1 MDRKVNVRR
10 ATSAGYRLPERP
22 SVALASQ
29 SSVSVVRPSQ
39 GRTRSTGEPPE
50 RDIDTRDPVKQ
61 DQVWRE
67 FVLTERTGVKE
78 WEKNW
83 SFLKDFDQL
92 GRPRTEPPLP
102 TYVPLYSDTLPN
114 TTNQTFGSRMCT
126 ELGKELMRMDKLLML
141 TAPHRKNK
149 QSPDMQPC

>member
-1 MDRKVNVRR
+1 MERKVTVRR

-22 SVALASQ
+22 SVPLASQ
-29 SSVSVVRPSQ
+29 SSVSVLRPSQ
-39 GRTRSTGEPPE
+39 SRTRSAGEPPE
-50 RDIDTRDPVKQ
+50 RDTDTRNPVKQ

-67 FVLTERTGVKE
+67 FVRAERTGVKE

-114 TTNQTFGSRMCT
+114 TSNQMLGSRMCT

-141 TAPHRKNK
+141 TMSHRKNK
-149 QSPDMQPC
+149 QSSEMQPC

>member
-22 SVALASQ
+22 SVPLASQ
-29 SSVSVVRPSQ
+29 SSVSVARPSQ
-39 GRTRSTGEPPE
+39 GRTRSEPSD
-50 RDIDTRDPVKQ
+50 RDTDTRDPVKQ

-67 FVLTERTGVKE
+67 FVRAERTGVKE

-83 SFLKDFDQL
+83 SFLKEFDQL
-92 GRPRTEPPLP
+92 GRPRTEPSLP

-114 TTNQTFGSRMCT
+114 TSNQMLGSRVCT

-141 TAPHRKNK
+141 SMSHHKNK
-149 QSPDMQPC
+149 QSPEMQPC

>member
-1 MDRKVNVRR
+1 MDRKGTVRR

-29 SSVSVVRPSQ
+29 SSVSVVRPLP
-39 GRTRSTGEPPE
+39 GRARSNEPPE

-67 FVLTERTGVKE
+67 FVHAEQTGAKE

-83 SFLKDFDQL
+83 GFLKDFDQL
-92 GRPRTEPPLP
+92 GRPRAEPPLP
-102 TYVPLYSDTLPN
+102 SYVPLYSDTVPN
-114 TTNQTFGSRMCT
+114 TTNQTFGSRVCT
-126 ELGKELMRMDKLLML
+126 ELGKELMRIDKLLIL
-141 TAPHRKNK
+141 TASHRKTK
-149 QSPDMQPC
+149 RSPEMQPC